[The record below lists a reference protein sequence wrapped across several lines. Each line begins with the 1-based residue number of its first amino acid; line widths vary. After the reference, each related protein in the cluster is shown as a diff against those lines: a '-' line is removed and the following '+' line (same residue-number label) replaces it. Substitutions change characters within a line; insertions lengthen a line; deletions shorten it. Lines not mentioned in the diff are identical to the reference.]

1 MTVIDTTPA
10 LARIVNLHE
19 LEPLARSAMEPAT
32 WDYVAGGAWDELSLA
47 ENVAAWRRRTLRPR
61 VLVDV
66 ANVTT
71 ATALLGMPSAMPIAI
86 APTAGHG
93 LVHPEGEV
101 ATARAAAAAGIPF
114 TLATMSTRSIEEVA
128 AATPDAIRWFQLY
141 VQADPQRTRELVERA
156 AAAGYRAIIVTVD
169 LPVLGYRDRDRRN
182 RFDLPGPLGNLPDV
196 PVGPPPDDDD
206 VQVPDLLSRSLTWA
220 DLTTIRGWAPGLP
233 FVLKGILTA
242 EDARLAV
249 EHGAEAIVVSN
260 HGARQLDRVPA
271 TIDVLEEIVDAVR
284 GRTEIWVDG
293 GVRRGLDV
301 AIALALGARGVLVGR
316 PIQWGLAVAGQAG
329 VERVLAILREE
340 LEIALALLGTPTPGH
355 LTRAHVGA

>member
-101 ATARAAAAAGIPF
+101 ATARAAAGTGTVMCQS
-114 TLATMSTRSIEEVA
+114 TLSSV
-128 AATPDAIRWFQLY
+128 TPG
-141 VQADPQRTRELVERA
+141 ELA
-156 AAAGYRAIIVTVD
+156 AAAPGTR
-169 LPVLGYRDRDRRN
+169 LRSEERR
-182 RFDLPGPLGNLPDV
+182 
-196 PVGPPPDDDD
+196 VGKECR
-206 VQVPDLLSRSLTWA
+206 SRWS
-220 DLTTIRGWAPGLP
+220 PY
-233 FVLKGILTA
+233 
-242 EDARLAV
+242 
-249 EHGAEAIVVSN
+249 H
-260 HGARQLDRVPA
+260 
-271 TIDVLEEIVDAVR
+271 
-284 GRTEIWVDG
+284 
-293 GVRRGLDV
+293 
-301 AIALALGARGVLVGR
+301 
-316 PIQWGLAVAGQAG
+316 
-329 VERVLAILREE
+329 
-340 LEIALALLGTPTPGH
+340 
-355 LTRAHVGA
+355 